1 MLRWL
6 TQLRLAQKFLLLG
19 AIVLATM
26 AIPTFLYLKS
36 TVDNLRQAER
46 QANGMPALIA
56 LSGVVERI
64 QVHRGLS
71 AGMLAGNQ
79 EMKQR
84 RLAARDAVNTAL
96 AQAQAALQQSE
107 TPPEQFDAL
116 QTLQKKWQALEQL
129 VANGQISM
137 PDSFARHTGFVN
149 DLFIMN
155 EELLVAYSLQS
166 SSQMANISLLQATLI
181 QAPQFNEGLAQLR
194 GLGSAYLTQ
203 GFIGVD
209 ERGRFRALISRTEE
223 LYQQA
228 VRSIGRAME
237 LNPSY
242 AQNLQTEVQKAA
254 QLTDQSLALA
264 QAQVLDI
271 DLLQYPATEYFGKLT
286 QAITEVNKVNSHG
299 SELLAQRLRTD
310 VRAQRNQFMTLIA
323 VMVLV
328 LGATV
333 ALGVLFVRSITVPM
347 RQAIGLAEA
356 VANGDLSG
364 DDLPADRS
372 EVGELIAAQQQMRAR
387 LRPVIAQ
394 VRQSADSVALASAEI
409 AQGNQDLSGRTES
422 QASALEQTAASMEQL
437 SATVRHN
444 ADNAQQAHQLS
455 TSAQSIVQEGGSV
468 VTQVVET
475 MQGIHDSSRRMSD
488 IIGVIDGIAFQTN
501 ILALNAAVEAARAG
515 EQGRGFA
522 VVAAEVRA
530 LAGRSAAAA
539 KEIKQ
544 LIADSVQRMD
554 QGNALAQRAGQ
565 SMHEVEAAI
574 QKVNA
579 IVSAISS
586 ASQEQ
591 ASGVAQVGEAITQM
605 DHVTQQNA
613 ALVEEMAAAASS
625 LHSQSQE
632 LVRAV
637 AVFNDHQG
645 KLRSD
650 ASLQQRP
657 ALPRASATT
666 GF

>member
-96 AQAQAALQQSE
+96 AQAQAALQPSE
-107 TPPEQFDAL
+107 TPPDQLDAL

-286 QAITEVNKVNSHG
+286 QAITEVNKVNSRG

-310 VRAQRNQFMTLIA
+310 ASAQRSQLIA
-323 VMVLV
+323 LLISMALV

-657 ALPRASATT
+657 ALARTSTT
-666 GF
+666 AGF

>member
-605 DHVTQQNA
+605 DHATQQNA

-657 ALPRASATT
+657 ALARTSTT
-666 GF
+666 AGF